1 MASPKTKKMAPEE
14 IRIRYFVIDP
24 KDIVYLKAVLESY
37 EGMVVVRTVEV
48 GKPVIELL
56 IAQDFELY
64 LEPVLQE
71 LRNQVYLQEIPSPE
85 AWDPSGP

>member
-1 MASPKTKKMAPEE
+1 MKAAQE
-14 IRIRYFVIDP
+14 IQIRYFVIDP

-56 IAQDFELY
+56 IAQDFAYY
-64 LEPVLQE
+64 LKPVLQE
-71 LRNQVYLQEIPSPE
+71 LQAHISLQEISSPE
-85 AWDPSGP
+85 AWNPSGP